1 MAVAFLLMSRMNP
14 STSAL
19 LQSLYLFILGAGIG
33 LCMQVLILIVQN
45 TSSFD
50 DLGVA
55 TSGVT
60 FFRTIGSSFG
70 AAIFG
75 SLFTNFL
82 HSRIGPAI
90 AASGAAPLAASSP
103 EALHRLPRAMAAP
116 IVGAYAASL
125 TQVFLWAV
133 PVALV
138 GLILALFLREVPL
151 RDIGNRAADMG
162 DGFAMPNTQTPEELL
177 ENAIPRLLQGEP
189 GMRLR
194 SIAMRPDCQ
203 LDVAELWAL
212 LQIHRH
218 QRVLGVARLTD
229 LGDRLGIPYEVLE
242 PTFDR
247 LVRSGHAMR
256 DIDRL
261 WLTPRGVRQV
271 DFVSTLIREWIVDK
285 LSRSPNFQGRPDR
298 AQVEAALDRIAH
310 RIVAQRDWHEDQ
322 RRLADVPT
330 EKLSLVTSGVPS
342 RHEPNRNIP

>member
-1 MAVAFLLMSRMNP
+1 
-14 STSAL
+14 
-19 LQSLYLFILGAGIG
+19 
-33 LCMQVLILIVQN
+33 
-45 TSSFD
+45 
-50 DLGVA
+50 
-55 TSGVT
+55 
-60 FFRTIGSSFG
+60 
-70 AAIFG
+70 
-75 SLFTNFL
+75 
-82 HSRIGPAI
+82 
-90 AASGAAPLAASSP
+90 
-103 EALHRLPRAMAAP
+103 
-116 IVGAYAASL
+116 
-125 TQVFLWAV
+125 
-133 PVALV
+133 
-138 GLILALFLREVPL
+138 VPL

>member
-1 MAVAFLLMSRMNP
+1 MSRMNP

-45 TSSFD
+45 TSRFD

-55 TSGVT
+55 TSEVT

-90 AASGAAPLAASSP
+90 AASGAPPAAANSP

-116 IVGAYAASL
+116 IVSAYATSL

-138 GLILALFLREVPL
+138 GFVLALFLREVPL
-151 RDIGNRAADMG
+151 RDIGKNAADLG
-162 DGFAMPNTQTPEELL
+162 DGFAMPTSQSPDEML
-177 ENAIPRLLQGEP
+177 ETAIGRLLGGQP

-194 SIAMRPDCQ
+194 SIALRPDCP

-212 LQIHRH
+212 LRINRY
-218 QRVLGVARLTD
+218 QRTFGIARITD
-229 LGDRLGIPYEVLE
+229 IGDQLGIPYEVLE

-247 LVRSGHAMR
+247 LVHRGYARR
-256 DIDRL
+256 DVDRL
-261 WLTPRGVRQV
+261 WLTPPGVRQV
-271 DFVSTLIREWIVDK
+271 AFVTALIREWIVDK
-285 LSRSPNFQGRPDR
+285 LARSPNFEGRPDR
-298 AQVEAALDRIAH
+298 AQVEIALDRIAN
-310 RIVAQRDWHEDQ
+310 RIVAQPDWGDDQ
-322 RRLADVPT
+322 RRLT
-330 EKLSLVTSGVPS
+330 ERIPIAASGVPS